1 MDREGKNER
10 NETQEKQK
18 KIEETERLKDDGGPA
33 YLGIVSGNP
42 RQGPMR
48 DRAQWLVARRSHPLF
63 LRIPASVPGT
73 ATCSCIAGGRS
84 LSRGFPRSRTRARHR
99 SQ

>member
-33 YLGIVSGNP
+33 YPGIVSGNP
-42 RQGPMR
+42 RQGPMH
-48 DRAQWLVARRSHPLF
+48 DRAQWLVARRSHPPF
-63 LRIPASVPGT
+63 LCIPASILGT
-73 ATCSCIAGGRS
+73 ATYSCIGSGRS
-84 LSRGFPRSRTRARHR
+84 SSQGFP
-99 SQ
+99 